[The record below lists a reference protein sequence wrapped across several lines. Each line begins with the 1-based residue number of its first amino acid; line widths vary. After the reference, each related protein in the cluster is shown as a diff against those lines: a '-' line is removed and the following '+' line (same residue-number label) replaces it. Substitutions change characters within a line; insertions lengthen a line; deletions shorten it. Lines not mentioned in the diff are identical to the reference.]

1 MVTVSNSNGA
11 VTPSAA
17 PLPAS
22 PFSKKYNPLARP
34 SSQVIGPNFRLTVLT
49 PNLIRYEYSPDSTF
63 EDRASTFAVHR
74 HLPAVPF
81 QRIDRADGGV
91 EIHTEVL
98 SVEYDGKAFSPSG
111 FTAMLKA
118 SADRNTGHVGSAW
131 GKFWRYGMEDGAGNL
146 GGTCRTLDNV
156 NGRCELEEG
165 VLSTVS
171 KGSVSSVS
179 SLVPPRSLH
188 CFSLIVLDPSSLSLV
203 FRHAPLTPPPARFR
217 RHRRLR
223 LHALHFRGVGRP
235 TSPRK
240 A

>member
-1 MVTVSNSNGA
+1 VHLRGLLSALPDLLTSSPTHRCPGRSNWLRLLANSSLVMVTVSNSDGA

-22 PFSKKYNPLARP
+22 PFSKKYNPHARS

-49 PNLIRYEYSPDSTF
+49 SNLIRYEYSPDSTF

-81 QRIDRADGGV
+81 QRIDRPDGGV

-131 GKFWRYGMEDGAGNL
+131 GKFWRYGMENDAGNL

-171 KGSVSSVS
+171 KGTLSRRLCSPLSN
-179 SLVPPRSLH
+179 LH
-188 CFSLIVLDPSSLSLV
+188 WFSLI
-203 FRHAPLTPPPARFR
+203 FRDAC
-217 RHRRLR
+217 
-223 LHALHFRGVGRP
+223 
-235 TSPRK
+235 
-240 A
+240 